1 MSKYATSIILLSL
14 VLTACAPI
22 SVVKTNQLDIARM
35 TPDCKNYARQI
46 RYLEAQLT
54 RPSTWHGSA
63 SAEQERSYNATV
75 RSLIWQVREQC
86 QKS

>member
-1 MSKYATSIILLSL
+1 MSKFASIILLSAL
-14 VLTACAPI
+14 VSACAPI

-35 TPDCKNYARQI
+35 TPDCKNAGRQI

-54 RPSTWHGSA
+54 RPSNWNGDA

-86 QKS
+86 QKL

>member
-14 VLTACAPI
+14 AVSACAPT

-35 TPDCKNYARQI
+35 TPDCKNRDRQI

-54 RPSTWHGSA
+54 RPSMVVGNA
-63 SAEQERSYNATV
+63 SAEQERSYKATV
-75 RSLIWQVREQC
+75 RSLIWRVREEC
-86 QKS
+86 QK

>member
-1 MSKYATSIILLSL
+1 MSKFTIILLL
-14 VLTACAPI
+14 AGLTSACAPT

-35 TPDCKNYARQI
+35 TPDCKNRDRQI

-54 RPSTWHGSA
+54 RPSSIVGGVS
-63 SAEQERSYNATV
+63 SEQERSYKATV

-86 QKS
+86 QK

>member
-1 MSKYATSIILLSL
+1 MSKYASIILLSAI
-14 VLTACAPI
+14 VSACAPI
-22 SVVKTNQLDIARM
+22 SVVKSNQLDIARM

-63 SAEQERSYNATV
+63 SEEQERSYNATV

>member
-1 MSKYATSIILLSL
+1 MQKCSIILLL
-14 VLTACAPI
+14 AVLTSACAPT

-35 TPDCKNYARQI
+35 TPDCKNRDRQI
-46 RYLEAQLT
+46 RYLESQLT
-54 RPSTWHGSA
+54 RSSTWQGDA
-63 SAEQERSYNATV
+63 SVEQERSYNATV